1 MGYREFVDD
10 AGSVW
15 KVWDV
20 KPEPRYTPGRE
31 VDTGGTVTADGLRHV
46 PPGWGNGWLAFQS
59 EEAIRRLRPIP
70 RGWETTGEYSL
81 RDYLRHAATVRQQ
94 RDSST

>member
-10 AGSVW
+10 DGSKW

-31 VDTGGTVTADGLRHV
+31 LDAGSSATLADEGPRHV
-46 PPGWGNGWLAFQS
+46 VPGWGNGWLAFQS
-59 EEAIRRLRPIP
+59 DEANRRLRPIP

-81 RDYLRHAATVRQQ
+81 KTYLRHAAAVRQ
-94 RDSST
+94 RDSS